1 MRIESFLKQSP
12 IFQVNRIARKMRAS
26 LNQILEAE
34 DLTAVESL
42 ILAAIFLE
50 KKSEI
55 NPSRLAQ
62 TFETSRGNISHCL
75 SSLEAKG
82 LVQRR
87 IDPDDARAFR
97 LVLLPKGRFQAARVV
112 GILDRMQ
119 QHFEQTVGITHL
131 QGMLEQMCR
140 VEELCTRL
148 AQAPAPPPLTRER
161 SPRLREAQTSP

>member
-1 MRIESFLKQSP
+1 VRIESFLKQSP
-12 IFQVNRIARKMRAS
+12 IFQVNRIARKMGAS

-34 DLTAVESL
+34 GLTAVESL

-50 KKSEI
+50 KKGEI

-87 IDPDDARAFR
+87 IDAEDARAFR
-97 LVLLPKGRFQAARVV
+97 LFLLPKGRRQAAKVV

-119 QHFEQTVGITHL
+119 QHFEQTVGVAEL
-131 QGMLEQMCR
+131 QAMLEQMCR

-148 AQAPAPPPLTRER
+148 AQAQAPPPVTRE
-161 SPRLREAQTSP
+161 